1 MRFISIT
8 KSINIRLDWANI
20 TGTVLKA
27 GTPISLT
34 GVVANTADAVGIL
47 SQDVSKSDAVV
58 AVVTEGTIDLGEI
71 AASYGEL
78 DDAAI
83 SAMHGITFI
92 DDGEPVAPSS
102 GGGSSILVITGNAS
116 GASTGATPAEVL
128 AAAAAGTPIFI
139 KWGNRVRP
147 AVIEQAVGGGNY
159 LYADFLSYDP
169 EAGGLWWGRWSIAL
183 TGTALGRLYYGEG
196 ERIALGAVGAPSL
209 DWASDGDV
217 VTFYQ
222 GNVIWANPNGDWG
235 GGEEEGM

>member
-92 DDGEPVAPSS
+92 DDGEPVAPS
-102 GGGSSILVITGNAS
+102 
-116 GASTGATPAEVL
+116 
-128 AAAAAGTPIFI
+128 
-139 KWGNRVRP
+139 
-147 AVIEQAVGGGNY
+147 GGN
-159 LYADFLSYDP
+159 
-169 EAGGLWWGRWSIAL
+169 GLPDYS
-183 TGTALGRLYYGEG
+183 E
-196 ERIALGAVGAPSL
+196 
-209 DWASDGDV
+209 ASDGDV
-217 VTFYQ
+217 LSIED
-222 GNVIWANPNGDWG
+222 GAPAWKEPSG
-235 GGEEEGM
+235 GGGGVFLVTITASGSAPNFSYSADKTFAEIVEAASGGTPILVALINSSETAFSAIVSVKSEAVAFVFPAAMSVGTQHFIAMSVMSLDATDAITAANYVVSAQKTA

>member
-20 TGTVLKA
+20 TGTALKA

-92 DDGEPVAPSS
+92 DDGEPVAPSGGGGGLPDYSEASDGDVLAIEDGAPAWKEPS
-102 GGGSSILVITGNAS
+102 GGGGALILTRGN
-116 GASTGATPAEVL
+116 GNVVTGATAAEIR
-128 AAAAAGTPIFI
+128 AAAAAGTPLYI
-139 KWGNRVRP
+139 KYGNEMRP
-147 AVIEQAVGGGNY
+147 AAFIYDEFNDCDAVR
-159 LYADFLSYDP
+159 ADWVELKIDYET
-169 EAGGLWWGRWSIAL
+169 EAQTAIAKFWTVFVNETTL
-183 TGTALGRLYYGEG
+183 GTLRATFVDL
-196 ERIALGAVGAPSL
+196 
-209 DWASDGDV
+209 ASAD
-217 VTFYQ
+217 
-222 GNVIWANPNGDWG
+222 
-235 GGEEEGM
+235 

>member
-92 DDGEPVAPSS
+92 DDGEPVAPS
-102 GGGSSILVITGNAS
+102 GGG
-116 GASTGATPAEVL
+116 
-128 AAAAAGTPIFI
+128 
-139 KWGNRVRP
+139 
-147 AVIEQAVGGGNY
+147 
-159 LYADFLSYDP
+159 
-169 EAGGLWWGRWSIAL
+169 GLPDYS
-183 TGTALGRLYYGEG
+183 E
-196 ERIALGAVGAPSL
+196 
-209 DWASDGDV
+209 ASDGDV
-217 VTFYQ
+217 LSIED
-222 GNVIWANPNGDWG
+222 GAPAWKEPSG
-235 GGEEEGM
+235 GGGGDVFVVKFSVDGTTGTFIVDKTYAEVAAAIAANKFVVGIGMGSSLAFNGTLGNYFEFVATAWMFGSDAVVVISFLLKEDNSCEMRGQKTYTLTPAT